1 MINKDIREK
10 AFAYQISGIQT
21 DQKSIVVNFISSWQ
35 KIRKYSA
42 LEFAELVYNKSPE
55 LKIFKDKIVILGI
68 SDIQI
73 APTIKTPFDDQL
85 PGMALHFFA
94 LDNILNSRDY
104 RDDYYLIL
112 VDSFTTPAFRFYFL

>member
-1 MINKDIREK
+1 MHIRFRE
-10 AFAYQISGIQT
+10 FRLN
-21 DQKSIVVNFISSWQ
+21 QKSIVVNFISSWQ

-55 LKIFKDKIVILGI
+55 LNNFKDKIVILGI

-85 PGMALHFFA
+85 PGMALHLFA
-94 LDNILNSRDY
+94 LDNILNSRDF
-104 RDDYYLIL
+104 RDDYYLFSLIIL
-112 VDSFTTPAFRFYFL
+112 PLLLFGFIFYREYN